1 MNKFVRRVLGEADDE
16 GVDLSG
22 SIMSDP
28 SLPVP
33 HGPMLA
39 RDFILNNPRSEIEAR
54 YEAIFAS
61 ILGLTSAR
69 CSSRAEGPL
78 LKLKIRFNRAQRP
91 GMNLGHLHYIL
102 RDLPKE
108 FDRRLVSKS
117 TLMCSIGDAATLTF
131 ALESAK

>member
-1 MNKFVRRVLGEADDE
+1 MNRLVRRVLGEAADNIAEPLAAKMDDPAQ
-16 GVDLSG
+16 LS
-22 SIMSDP
+22 
-28 SLPVP
+28 P
-33 HGPMLA
+33 HGPA
-39 RDFILNNPRSEIEAR
+39 RTRDFILNNPRPEIEAR
-54 YEAIFAS
+54 YERVFAT

-69 CSSRAEGPL
+69 CSSRNEGPI